1 MNKHMITFCILL
13 DFLLKMSTFQAFQ
26 WLYFD
31 GNHPYCSGKG
41 SELWVSRPGV
51 TQTTHHI

>member
-1 MNKHMITFCILL
+1 MITFCILF
-13 DFLLKMSTFQAFQ
+13 DFLLNMSTFHPFQ
-26 WLYFD
+26 MAVFFD

-51 TQTTHHI
+51 TQTTHPI

>member
-13 DFLLKMSTFQAFQ
+13 DFLLKMSTFHAFQ

-31 GNHPYCSGKG
+31 GNHPYFSGKG